1 VAAARAAATMP
12 ADKALALIDAGMRRW
27 YESCRLGDTY
37 PEMKAQL
44 DAERAAVNTGPVDPG
59 IREIADAA
67 SAPAAAP
74 TT

>member
-1 VAAARAAATMP
+1 
-12 ADKALALIDAGMRRW
+12 
-27 YESCRLGDTY
+27 
-37 PEMKAQL
+37 MKAQL